1 MEIYLFISLVF
12 IYVITAFMVKP
23 QIVNRIW
30 TLAFIAAFLITSV
43 SLAFLRI
50 TNQDVMMAADNL
62 NWYYLLYLF
71 GSISVILGVINM
83 WMYRKPLWHVIRS
96 ADTKDEIKE

>member
-1 MEIYLFISLVF
+1 MEIYLFISLIF
-12 IYVITAFMVKP
+12 IYVITAFMVKS

-30 TLAFIAAFLITSV
+30 TLAFIVAFLITSV

-50 TNQDVMMAADNL
+50 TDQDVMMAADNL

-71 GSISVILGVINM
+71 GSISVILGMINM
-83 WMYRKPLWHVIRS
+83 WMYRKPLWRVIRS
-96 ADTKDEIKE
+96 TNTQDEQKE

>member
-1 MEIYLFISLVF
+1 MEIYLFISLIF

-30 TLAFIAAFLITSV
+30 TLAFIVAFLITSV

-50 TNQDVMMAADNL
+50 TDQDVMMAADNL

-71 GSISVILGVINM
+71 GSISVILGMINM
-83 WMYRKPLWHVIRS
+83 WMYRKPLWRVIRS
-96 ADTKDEIKE
+96 TNTRDEQKE